1 VLDKMH
7 ARARSGALTFTLAIL
22 LAIAGMLGIAAA
34 QAQAAG
40 TPNLTATIDS
50 PEILHGGAV
59 PVRFTVRNPAGQ
71 PYGYNLSYRVVLPA
85 GVTYRSG
92 GPAAP
97 TQIAGPGVGETT
109 LIFRNVSDLSPN
121 ATSELNLT
129 LAYDTSRYDVG
140 GRIVVRAE
148 AFINGDPR
156 YVPRFDAA
164 GQPVGPSADSYTG
177 WTGPLTGTTEI
188 NAIEVEKD
196 EPSWEGEI
204 LRGVHDQQ
212 TVYTVTVR
220 NNGIRATNGVRLV
233 DYLPAGLEF
242 LGCGGPGADN
252 TTNAP
257 TNPGSAEEYPGKGP
271 IVVPALAG
279 CTAPASVETVNLDPD
294 GAGPLPTAVYTRVT
308 WDVGTLAATSEQR
321 FLYRAAV
328 PIREN
333 TTTWPGATPAT
344 TGAQATNLDNN
355 SGPETRDE
363 QELTNYA
370 VASGR
375 YDGTLTVD
383 DDFHLTRTAE
393 DWVVHKEGSSRELA
407 QGSITEWTLTFE
419 TSEYR
424 SIRDATVTDTVP
436 NGLCPLGAINHTT
449 QNGPDDAECDP
460 VGGQTPTAPYTNVAE
475 RADGTY
481 EVTWDADD
489 FPALAHTDVNAR
501 FTLRFPTRTR
511 ANWQR
516 DFDPTTPIL
525 TRDTVENRVTT
536 SGTAIVRC
544 LPTGAPDC
552 DPTGPEIDHD
562 GAYGTGT
569 IVPDASEAG
578 QEAASP
584 TIEKLVAQ
592 SGTQCTTVTYVRTVP
607 VYHPGDRV
615 CWKLHVTFPAGVD
628 TSPQVIRDFLP
639 PGATF
644 EPGREGPL
652 DPPNGAN
659 RVTATFDNSG
669 LAGGVLG
676 WTVNSGTVP
685 TGNQI
690 FERWFS
696 TIVTP
701 AGADAVNGEVLG
713 NLMKFSSEN
722 TAGVSEPLRD
732 ARDIRLV
739 TPVVGLVKGVQTIE
753 RAGRGVVSG
762 PFAANVDHRVVQAL
776 DRVTYRVDVRNTGG
790 QDAAKTVVWDR
801 LPVEID
807 CTLNG
812 VTAISDGG
820 VCVDGGLDR
829 DRIEWRNLSLVAG
842 APATTLTYTVTIP
855 SDVGPAVQ
863 FDNEAGV
870 TEFSGI
876 TNLGD
881 DFWYYPADNL
891 NPVNA
896 PRANAPAAD
905 DRSDVYTNDAS
916 ITKSGTT
923 SVTESGNTATQ
934 ATIGETIEYTVT
946 ATIPAGTTLG
956 SAAAITD
963 TLDSATRQPY
973 VAGSARATLDGVA
986 LPTAGV
992 TLDDSGTTP
1001 VVRFPDGF
1009 SVPPGGADRVLV
1021 LRFRTIV
1028 ADVPGNTRSSGN
1040 LTNTATLRWTDP
1052 DEGVRTR
1059 GTTTVTTQ
1067 IVEPVLSQAKSDDT
1081 NPERV
1086 IPGEVVEYTLTTS
1099 NGSAARTSTA
1109 HRVVVVDVVPVGV
1122 TPIGPAPGNAP
1133 LADGAM
1139 VPSTTAV
1146 WNEGARTITDT
1157 VASLAPGARHRL
1169 IYRVSV
1175 DDPAIGGAELTNRV
1189 TARTQSLS
1197 DVPDPQPGRRT
1208 TGTGYEAS
1216 AQDTIRIQGALVR
1229 KSVTPT
1235 RATVGEHVRYELL
1248 VSIPA
1253 NVALY
1258 DVTVTDLLPDTIAF
1272 DGYGAVDC
1280 VSGCPLVNPVQRYT
1294 AVPRGD
1300 GTTTIAWDLGDIAT
1314 PLSTPQVVRLAYTG
1328 HVKARDG
1335 ANARVV
1341 AGDTGVNV
1349 ARVDSNR
1356 SDRETFDPADIPTV
1370 FEDRSPEARA
1380 TVTVIEP
1387 RLSIDK
1393 QVRVGSGA
1401 YTDGPTT
1408 ALSDDTLTYQV
1419 AVRNTGD
1426 APAYDVTVTDEPD
1439 VELTDVTVSTPLP
1452 SGVAVTKAWSAADR
1466 SMRWALDGPIAPGAT
1481 VTLTYTARFVSASLL
1496 SDDQSVDNTAAIPSY
1511 FGVRRSEREDP
1522 ANAGIEYRDYDDGG
1536 DDSVR
1541 VVLDFPTLELAKTTG
1556 LGAGPVYPETGNAQ
1570 VGQAYPWRVVV
1581 RNSSATAGA
1590 RDVVVTDTLPANWSY
1605 AAGTA
1610 TLTPGGAVEPTV
1622 TRDASGDRL
1631 AWTLANLAPGASVT
1645 IAYSATPSPD
1655 AADTPGL
1662 GAQAHVNRALV
1673 SSARDTAGNSG
1684 NASGPYGTP
1693 EDDATATL
1701 QVPELGIAKTPD
1713 GGAAVAGT
1721 ASSFTIAVRNDG
1733 PVPARNVT
1741 ISDLLPAGLSYDAT
1755 GAPATAVPAA
1765 GFSERSV
1772 TAGPG
1777 AGETTIV
1784 WHLTQ
1789 LAAGATTTIT
1799 VPVRVAAS
1807 VADGTVLTNAAAA
1820 RSDETPDEVRDTG
1833 RLDVDAETDLA
1844 IEKRG
1849 ADRYVPG
1856 EGYEWTLRVQ
1866 NNGPSDAQDAVVTD
1880 VLPAGTT
1887 FVSATAPCTFAAG
1900 TVRCELGTVPAG
1912 YDRTF
1917 TLRVDVDAAA
1927 SGLLENEAEVDTT
1940 TTDTNS
1946 GNDRDDHEATED
1958 ALADVTVEKTV
1969 APAAIA
1975 RGHQTVFTIVV
1986 RNEGPSVARDVVLE
2000 DVLPAGLGFVSVD
2013 DNRCTEAAG
2022 TITCAV
2028 GDLPVRAPVTYRVTV
2043 TGDLEGAWRNVA
2055 EVTTTTRQPTD
2066 HLPDRDDAVV
2076 NVGPVAELAIVKD
2089 GPATVAAGGQIT
2101 WQLAVVNNGPDDA
2114 TGVTVT
2120 DALPAGTQFVSASA
2134 GCSEA
2139 GGTVTCAVGDL
2150 AVGERAALEITA
2162 TAPIALA
2169 STTLVNTAAV
2179 RGDQIDEVPTNDRD
2193 EAITEI
2199 GPSTDLAIVKQGP
2212 AVAAAGGEAAWTLV
2226 VTNNGPSS
2234 ATGVTVADALP
2245 QGVTFRSA
2253 TPSQGS
2259 CSAAGQQV
2267 TCSLGTLG
2275 SGASAQVQVVGAIAA
2290 TLEGATVVNLAA
2302 VGGEQ
2307 PDPNPSND
2315 RSETPTRVGPPDAGN
2330 HDLAIVKRLADGA
2343 RPVLNGTFGY
2353 ELTVTNAGPAKAE
2366 GVTVTDTVPR
2376 ALKVRG
2382 SSVDGGRC
2390 TVRGQLVTCAIG
2402 DLPSG
2407 ASKTIAVRVT
2417 ALATGTVRNTATV
2430 AGRVADRDPSNDRS
2444 TASVRITAPR
2454 AALRL
2459 QKRVVG
2465 RSVVSRGATVRFRIR
2480 ATNTSA
2486 NAAAG
2491 VIVCDRL
2498 PNGLAVRSTGG
2509 GRLRRGQ
2516 LCWNVGMLRGRAS
2529 RTFTFTAR
2537 VLSDVRGRQVANVA
2551 TVTASNARRR
2561 SARAVVRLNDGGI
2574 QPGFGRG
2581 GGVTG

>member
-1 VLDKMH
+1 MH
-7 ARARSGALTFTLAIL
+7 ARARSGALTFTLALL
-22 LAIAGMLGIAAA
+22 LAIAGLLGVTVT
-34 QAQAAG
+34 AQAAG
-40 TPNLTATIDS
+40 TPNVTATIDS
-50 PEILHGGAV
+50 AEVLHGEDV
-59 PVRFTVRNPAGQ
+59 PVRFTVTNPAGQ

-85 GVTYRSG
+85 GVTYRAG
-92 GPAAP
+92 GPFAP
-97 TQIAGPGVGETT
+97 TQVAGPGVGETT

-121 ATSELNLT
+121 ATGELAFT
-129 LAYDTSRYDVG
+129 VSYDTARYDVG
-140 GRIVVRAE
+140 DSFDVRAE
-148 AFINGDPR
+148 AFVNSDPR
-156 YVPRFDAA
+156 HIPRFDATTGA
-164 GQPVGPSADSYTG
+164 PLGPRADSYTG
-177 WTGPLTGTTEI
+177 WAGPLTGTTRI

-220 NNGIRATNGVRLV
+220 NNGIRPTSGVRLV

-279 CTAPASVETVNLDPD
+279 CVTPLTVETVNLDPD

-321 FLYRAAV
+321 FQYRAAV

-333 TTTWPGATPAT
+333 TMTWSGARPAI

-375 YDGTLTVD
+375 YNGTVDVD

-407 QGSITEWTLTFE
+407 QGSLTEWTLTFE

-436 NGLCPLGAINHTT
+436 NGLCPLGTINHTT
-449 QNGPDDAECDP
+449 GNSPDDAECDP
-460 VGGQTPTAPYTNVAE
+460 VGGQLPTAPYTSVTE
-475 RADGTY
+475 RADGTF
-481 EVTWDADD
+481 EITWDADD
-489 FPALAHTDVNAR
+489 FPALAHTGVNDT

-511 ANWQR
+511 QNWQ
-516 DFDPTTPIL
+516 DNFDPTTPIL
-525 TRDTVENRVTT
+525 TRDAIENRVTT
-536 SGTAIVRC
+536 EGDMVVRC
-544 LPTGAPDC
+544 LAPGSPDC
-552 DPTGPEIDHD
+552 RTPGGAEIDHD
-562 GAYGTGT
+562 GGYGTGVN
-569 IVPDASEAG
+569 IPDASQAG
-578 QEAASP
+578 QLAARPS
-584 TIEKLVAQ
+584 IEKLVAQ

-607 VYHPGDRV
+607 TYHPGDRV
-615 CWKLHVTFPAGVD
+615 CWKLHVSFPVGVD

-644 EPGREGPL
+644 ETGREGPL
-652 DPPNGAN
+652 DPPDGDN
-659 RVTATFDNSG
+659 RVAATFDNSG
-669 LAGGVLG
+669 LADGVLG
-676 WTVNSGTVP
+676 WTVTAGTVP
-685 TGNQI
+685 RGSQI

-696 TIVTP
+696 TIVRP
-701 AGADAVNGEVLG
+701 AGPEAVNGEVLG

-722 TAGVSEPLRD
+722 TEGVSEPLRD

-739 TPVVGLVKGVQTIE
+739 TPVVGLVKGVQTID
-753 RAGRGVVSG
+753 RSGRGVVTG
-762 PFAANVDHRVVQAL
+762 PLGPDEDHRVVQAL

-790 QDAAKTVVWDR
+790 QDAEGVEVWDV
-801 LPVEID
+801 LPREID

-812 VTAISDGG
+812 VTAISHTG
-820 VCVDGGLDR
+820 VCVDGGLR
-829 DRIEWRNLSLVAG
+829 PDRIVWTLARLDAG

-863 FDNEAGV
+863 FDNTAGV
-870 TEFSGI
+870 TQFFGR
-876 TNLGD
+876 TNLGGEY
-881 DFWYYPADNL
+881 WYYPADNI
-891 NPVNA
+891 NTDHA
-896 PRANAPAAD
+896 ARENAPAAD
-905 DRSDVYTNDAS
+905 DPSDVYTNDAS
-916 ITKSGTT
+916 ITKGATT
-923 SVTESGNTATQ
+923 SVTEGGNSATQ

-956 SAAAITD
+956 SAASVTD
-963 TLDSATRQPY
+963 ALDSATRQPY
-973 VAGSARATLDGVA
+973 VAGSATATLDGVP
-986 LPTAGV
+986 LPTTGV

-1009 SVPPGGADRVLV
+1009 SVPPGGPAKVLV
-1021 LRFRTIV
+1021 LRFRTLV
-1028 ADVPGNTRSSGN
+1028 ADVAGNDRASGE

-1059 GTTTVTTQ
+1059 TTPAVRTV
-1067 IVEPVLSQAKSDDT
+1067 IVEPVLSQAKTDDR
-1081 NPERV
+1081 NPDRV
-1086 IPGEVVEYTLTTS
+1086 IPGEIVEYTLTTS

-1109 HRVVVVDVVPVGV
+1109 HRVVVVDLVPVGV
-1122 TPIGPAPGNAP
+1122 TPIGAAPGNAP
-1133 LADGAM
+1133 LADGATI
-1139 VPSTTAV
+1139 PGSTAV
-1146 WNEGARTITDT
+1146 WNSAARTITET
-1157 VASLAPGARHRL
+1157 VASLAPGARHVLR
-1169 IYRVSV
+1169 YRVSV

-1189 TARTQSLS
+1189 TARTQSL
-1197 DVPDPQPGRRT
+1197 PDAQPGRRT
-1208 TGTGYEAS
+1208 TGTGYEAR
-1216 AQDTIRIQGALVR
+1216 AQDTIRIQGASIS

-1235 RATVGEHVRYELL
+1235 RATIGEHVRYELL

-1258 DVTVTDLLPDTIAF
+1258 DVTVTDLLPDEIAF
-1272 DGYGAVDC
+1272 DSYGAVDC

-1314 PLSTPQVVRLAYTG
+1314 PLSTPQVIRLAYTG

-1335 ANARVV
+1335 ANARIV

-1349 ARVDSNR
+1349 ATVDSNR
-1356 SDRETFDPADIPTV
+1356 SDRETYDPSDIPTG
-1370 FEDRSPEARA
+1370 FEDESPEARA

-1393 QVRVGSGA
+1393 QVSVGSGSF
-1401 YTDGPTT
+1401 TDGPTT
-1408 ALSDDTLTYQV
+1408 ALSGDTLTYRV
-1419 AVRNTGD
+1419 AIRNSGD
-1426 APAYDVTVTDEPD
+1426 APAHDVTVTDQPD
-1439 VELTDVTVSTPLP
+1439 SELTDVTMRTPLP
-1452 SGVAVTKAWSAADR
+1452 GGVTVTKAWSSADR
-1466 SMRWALDGPIAPGAT
+1466 TIRWAVDGPIAPGAT
-1481 VTLTYTARFVSASLL
+1481 VEIEYTARFVAA
-1496 SDDQSVDNTAAIPSY
+1496 DQLGDGQAVDNTAAIPSY

-1522 ANAGIEYRDYDDGG
+1522 ANSGIVYRDYDDGG

-1541 VVLDFPTLELAKTTG
+1541 VVLDFPELELAKTTG
-1556 LGAGPVYPETGNAQ
+1556 LGTGPAYPETGNAE

-1605 AAGTA
+1605 ATGTA
-1610 TLTPGGAVEPTV
+1610 TLTPGGAVEPSV
-1622 TRDASGDRL
+1622 TRSASGDRL
-1631 AWTLANLAPGASVT
+1631 VWTIASLAPGASVT
-1645 IAYSATPSPD
+1645 IAYSATPSAD

-1684 NASGPYGTP
+1684 NADGPYGTP

-1701 QVPELGIAKTPD
+1701 QVPELRIAKTPD

-1733 PVPARNVT
+1733 PVPARNVA

-1755 GAPATAVPAA
+1755 GAPATAVPPA

-1789 LAAGATTTIT
+1789 LAVGATTTIT
-1799 VPVRVAAS
+1799 VPVRVAAD

-1820 RSDETPDEVRDTG
+1820 RSDETPEEVTDTG
-1833 RLDVDAETDLA
+1833 RLDVSAETDLS
-1844 IEKRG
+1844 IVKEG
-1849 ADRYVPG
+1849 DGRYVPG

-1866 NNGPSDAQDAVVTD
+1866 NNGPSDAQDAIVSD

-1900 TVRCELGTVPAG
+1900 AVRCELGTVAAG

-1917 TLRVDVDAAA
+1917 TIRVDVDAAA
-1927 SGLLENEAEVDTT
+1927 SGDLDNTAEVDTT
-1940 TTDTNS
+1940 TTDTDT
-1946 GNDRDDHEATED
+1946 GNDRDDHRATED
-1958 ALADVTVEKTV
+1958 ALADVTVEKTA
-1969 APAAIA
+1969 APTAIA

-2013 DNRCTEAAG
+2013 DNRCTEASG
-2022 TITCAV
+2022 TITCAI
-2028 GDLPVRAPVTYRVTV
+2028 GDLPVRTPVTFRVTV

-2055 EVTTTTRQPTD
+2055 EVTTTTRQPAV

-2076 NVGPVAELAIVKD
+2076 TVGPVAELGISKS

-2101 WQLAVVNNGPDDA
+2101 WQLEVVNNGPDDA

-2120 DALPAGTQFVSASA
+2120 DALPAGTQFVAASA

-2179 RGDQIDEVPTNDRD
+2179 RGDQIDEVPANDRD
-2193 EAITEI
+2193 EAITEV

-2212 AVAAAGGEAAWTLV
+2212 ALAAAGGDAAWTLL
-2226 VTNNGPSS
+2226 VTNNGPST

-2259 CSAAGQQV
+2259 CTAAGQQV
-2267 TCSLGTLG
+2267 TCSLGTLPA
-2275 SGASAQVQVVGAIAA
+2275 GASAQVQVVGAIDAA
-2290 TLEGATVVNLAA
+2290 LEGATLVNVAA
-2302 VGGEQ
+2302 VSGEQ

-2315 RSETPTRVGPPDAGN
+2315 RSEAPTRVGPPDAGN
-2330 HDLAIVKRLADGA
+2330 HDLAIVKRVADGA

-2353 ELTVTNAGPAKAE
+2353 QLTVTNAGPAKAE
-2366 GVTVTDTVPR
+2366 AVTVTDTVPR

-2382 SSVDGGRC
+2382 ASVDGGTC
-2390 TVRGQLVTCAIG
+2390 SVRGQVVSCAIG
-2402 DLPSG
+2402 DLPAG
-2407 ASKTIAVRVT
+2407 GSKTIAVRVT

-2444 TASVRITAPR
+2444 TATVRITAPR
-2454 AALRL
+2454 ATLRL
-2459 QKRVVG
+2459 DKRVVG
-2465 RSVVSRGATVRFRIR
+2465 RSVVRRGATVRFRIR

-2491 VIVCDRL
+2491 VVVCDRL

-2509 GRLRRGQ
+2509 GKLRRGQ
-2516 LCWNVGMLRGRAS
+2516 LCWNVGLLPARAS
-2529 RTFTFTAR
+2529 KTFTFSAR

-2551 TVTASNARRR
+2551 TVTSSNAPRR
-2561 SARAVVRLNDGGI
+2561 SARAVVRLSDGGI
-2574 QPGFGRG
+2574 LPGFGRG